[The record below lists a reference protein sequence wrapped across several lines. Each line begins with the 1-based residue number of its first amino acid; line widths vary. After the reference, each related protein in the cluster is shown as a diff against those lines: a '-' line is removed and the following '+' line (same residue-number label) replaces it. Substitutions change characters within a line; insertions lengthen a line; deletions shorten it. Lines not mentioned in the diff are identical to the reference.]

1 MAKCSFLY
9 INGSKRQF
17 SLTQAALSP
26 RLTSPPPGTCPEEEE
41 EKTNRNVIS
50 RSKYSRGKL
59 EDSDDDV
66 YAVICYVVLCS
77 SEQALD
83 NPADEKDVIV
93 QRESD
98 HYLSENGSLF
108 WSAFPMLVPSLSW

>member
-26 RLTSPPPGTCPEEEE
+26 RQTSPPPGTCPEEEE
-41 EKTNRNVIS
+41 EKTNRDVKN

-108 WSAFPMLVPSLSW
+108 

>member
-1 MAKCSFLY
+1 MIVFIHKWLKKTGFAHPSSTESTSDFPSARYL
-9 INGSKRQF
+9 
-17 SLTQAALSP
+17 P
-26 RLTSPPPGTCPEEEE
+26 RGRRRR
-41 EKTNRNVIS
+41 KTNRDVIS

-59 EDSDDDV
+59 GDSDDDV
-66 YAVICYVVLCS
+66 YVVICYVVLCS

-108 WSAFPMLVPSLSW
+108 WSAFPMFVPSLSW